1 MSALVGDEILW
12 VVPLAPNRITQS
24 PIQEQTTTGAI
35 AALATSPS
43 FSGFANV
50 LFYGADPTGVS
61 HSDAAF
67 ALAIATGLS
76 LIIPPGTYKF
86 VAPIVTGGTQQINV
100 FGGGRG
106 QTQLIQTTTGADL
119 WQHGLITAATG
130 CFRIRDLDIVCVGL
144 GGTGLNMSWG
154 STTDLN
160 LFVLQDIEFRGQSLN
175 VDAWN
180 TPFQTQNYPFAPS
193 WLRVNAFGANSG
205 STPQSTNCFTFT
217 STRGSFGFTFI
228 DCNVSGYN
236 YAWDFVFS
244 QGYGNHGHEGVY
256 MLRCNA
262 YNGMGLMSAL
272 NDVGNYWSPNWILEA
287 AGYQGA
293 GTAIAASNLTQ
304 LNVSSGIF
312 YTNPDLGASPRYL
325 VSMNNCQNC
334 VIRDNFIGIP
344 PASGGGSTDVM
355 FYVFGSDTYGV
366 VFDSNNIYNTGTFAS
381 IYEFASGIIVNMVA
395 ERQTFVV
402 ETGTWAVGQV
412 NDAGGN
418 QVSELA
424 LAITSLNGTG
434 GVVGNIPYGL
444 MLLRGLYV
452 GTTDS
457 NGKLNVPYPVRPVT
471 GDSFFK
477 TEDPVTVFTNV
488 NYTVGFFDVEP
499 APRIYAQSST
509 GFTALFPGASGIQ
522 VSISWLSFGA

>member
-1 MSALVGDEILW
+1 M
-12 VVPLAPNRITQS
+12 
-24 PIQEQTTTGAI
+24 
-35 AALATSPS
+35 
-43 FSGFANV
+43 
-50 LFYGADPTGVS
+50 
-61 HSDAAF
+61 
-67 ALAIATGLS
+67 
-76 LIIPPGTYKF
+76 
-86 VAPIVTGGTQQINV
+86 
-100 FGGGRG
+100 
-106 QTQLIQTTTGADL
+106 
-119 WQHGLITAATG
+119 
-130 CFRIRDLDIVCVGL
+130 
-144 GGTGLNMSWG
+144 
-154 STTDLN
+154 
-160 LFVLQDIEFRGQSLN
+160 QDIEFRGQSIN

-180 TPFQTQNYPFAPS
+180 TPFKTHNYPLASS
-193 WLRVNAFGANSG
+193 WQLVNAYGANSG

-228 DCNVSGYN
+228 DCTVSGYN

-256 MLRCNA
+256 MLRCNT

-272 NDVGNYWSPNWILEA
+272 NDVGGYLSPNWILEA

-293 GTAIAASNLTQ
+293 GTALAASNLTQ

-355 FYVFGSDTYGV
+355 FYVFGSDTTGV
-366 VFDSNNIYNTGTFAS
+366 VFDSNNIYNTETFAS
-381 IYEFASGIIVNMVA
+381 IYEFASGMVVNMVA

-402 ETGTWAVGQV
+402 ELGTWAVGQV
-412 NDAGGN
+412 NDVGGN

-424 LAITSLNGTG
+424 LGITSFNGTG

-444 MLLRGLYV
+444 MLLRGLYL

-457 NGKLNVPYPVRPVT
+457 HGQIAVLYPVRPVT
-471 GDSFFK
+471 GLPFFQSM
-477 TEDPVTVFTNV
+477 DPITVFSNV
-488 NYTVGFFDVEP
+488 NYTPTFYDTEP
-499 APRIYAQSST
+499 APRINAQSNT
-509 GFTALFPGASGIQ
+509 GFQVIFPGIGSGVQI
-522 VSISWLSFGA
+522 SIGWLSFGA